1 MASKVGKL
9 IKEARQ
15 AADLTQEKLAKK
27 VGGGL
32 TAADISKAERGELE
46 LPLATLRKIAKAT
59 GVTQASLV
67 NAAQGKTAEKKTTA
81 KKTTTKKATEK
92 KAEEKKTE
100 KKAKTPATANK
111 TMKVTATEQKLINAY
126 RLADSATKK
135 AAMNLLQGESNDLV
149 NILLGSAPA
158 SSASKSSDNIA
169 DMLGDAIGSLLGGK

>member
-1 MASKVGKL
+1 MGQ
-9 IKEARQ
+9 EARQ

-67 NAAQGKTAEKKTTA
+67 NAAQGKTAEKKTTT
-81 KKTTTKKATEK
+81 KKTTAKKATEK

-100 KKAKTPATANK
+100 KKAKTPASANK